1 MSTAE
6 HESAGDNRF
15 PKNSLT
21 KLFVSQIPN
30 EMQEQELLNIFN
42 VFGSISDIQL
52 VTCNRNQTQT
62 GIICSKNSITLAL
75 N

>member
-6 HESAGDNRF
+6 HEPVGDNRF

-42 VFGSISDIQL
+42 VFGNISDVQL
-52 VTCNRNQTQT
+52 VTGNRNQTQT
-62 GIICSKNSITLAL
+62 GIFS
-75 N
+75 